1 MPPKRNSRT
10 FRVAWLGL
18 CFVMADV
25 AAAQDAWRTHQNER
39 FGLAFDYP
47 AGIFKFERASKG
59 GEGEMFVAPSFNARL
74 VVGAVNNR
82 EGYTP
87 ASYQAFTER
96 KTYRKDRITYR
107 QRGQGWFVLSGFKG
121 EKIFYEKVIFSCGGR
136 LINGFALSYPAR
148 HNRAISPVIER
159 IEDTFRPGARSCP

>member
-1 MPPKRNSRT
+1 
-10 FRVAWLGL
+10 
-18 CFVMADV
+18 MADV
-25 AAAQDAWRTHQNER
+25 AAAQEAWRTHQNER
-39 FGLAFDYP
+39 FGLAFEYP
-47 AGIFKFERASKG
+47 AGIFRFERAGKG

-107 QRGQGWFVLSGFKG
+107 QRGQGWFVLSGSKA
-121 EKIFYEKVIFSCGGR
+121 KRSSMRRSFS
-136 LINGFALSYPAR
+136 
-148 HNRAISPVIER
+148 RA
-159 IEDTFRPGARSCP
+159 AAA